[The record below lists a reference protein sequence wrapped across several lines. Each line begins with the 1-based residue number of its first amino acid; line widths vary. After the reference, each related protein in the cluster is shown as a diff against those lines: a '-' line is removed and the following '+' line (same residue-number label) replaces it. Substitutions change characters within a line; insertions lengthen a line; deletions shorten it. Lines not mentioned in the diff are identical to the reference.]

1 MTWKGWT
8 VLIFAVW
15 LIIAAFIPGIVSSS
29 GGNLANFLIA
39 GIVFVAAG
47 IPMLKNA
54 KTAAWIILISG
65 IWLIIAAFIPGITGS
80 KAGAMTNYL
89 IFGILTAI
97 FAFFDKKS
105 STEVFFDQN
114 NNNN

>member
-15 LIIAAFIPGIVSSS
+15 LIIAAFIPGI
-29 GGNLANFLIA
+29 N
-39 GIVFVAAG
+39 
-47 IPMLKNA
+47 
-54 KTAAWIILISG
+54 
-65 IWLIIAAFIPGITGS
+65 GS

-89 IFGILTAI
+89 LFGILTAI

-105 STEVFFDQN
+105 STEVFFENNDFDN
-114 NNNN
+114 NNNNN